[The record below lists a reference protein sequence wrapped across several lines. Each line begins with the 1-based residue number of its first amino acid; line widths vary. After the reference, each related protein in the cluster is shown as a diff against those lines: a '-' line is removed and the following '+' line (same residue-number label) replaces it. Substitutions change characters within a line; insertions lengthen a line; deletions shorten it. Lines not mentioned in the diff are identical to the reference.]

1 MKQPTE
7 KQWKILLA
15 LNPFEFSRT
24 YKDAAAVLG
33 ISETCVK
40 SRMARLKKQCP
51 IIYEKFREAVMENK
65 VKVKHGISIYE
76 DVIPKEQFDVP
87 KISFKMKNKC
97 KCGIIIPDGQDMC
110 YGCWRIKDRK
120 KNPKNYRR
128 DLMYPTNGQTPSMI
142 GIHNS
147 NACFFKDIDK
157 DFTVDDLPV
166 PTDLTL
172 EELL

>member
-1 MKQPTE
+1 MEQPTI
-7 KQWKILLA
+7 KQFRILLV
-15 LNPFEFSRT
+15 LNPFEFNRT

-51 IIYEKFREAVMENK
+51 VIYKNFRKAVMDNK
-65 VKVKHGISIYE
+65 VKVKHPISIYE

-97 KCGIIIPDGQDMC
+97 KCGIKIPDGQGAC
-110 YGCWRIKDRK
+110 YGCWRRKDRK
-120 KNPKNYRR
+120 KNPKIYRR
-128 DLMYPTNGQTPSMI
+128 DLMYPTNGPTPNTI
-142 GIHNS
+142 D
-147 NACFFKDIDK
+147 FVRRFKDVNK
-157 DFTVDDLPV
+157 DFTVDDLPI